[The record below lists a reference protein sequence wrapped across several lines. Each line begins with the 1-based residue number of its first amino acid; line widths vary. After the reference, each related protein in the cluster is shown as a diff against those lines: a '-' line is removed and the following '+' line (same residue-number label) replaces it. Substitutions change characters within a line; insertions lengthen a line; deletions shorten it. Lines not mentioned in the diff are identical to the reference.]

1 MFVTLLIAG
10 EDQGQMRPGL
20 AKAVAEGEEII
31 VLERRR
37 APAVTIAE
45 AEPVAVVSAVAAPA
59 AEPAV
64 EVASYAPAETPAET
78 PREVTP
84 KPVFTLSSLP
94 TVIVDPVVEDAAP
107 AAPAAA
113 AGDVWYVTVSSVNVR
128 EGPSTE
134 TSVVDKLKRGEAVL
148 VAFEEGSEW
157 AKVTI
162 QGDGLEGYVA
172 LRFLS
177 PEAP

>member
-1 MFVTLLIAG
+1 MCIRDRV
-10 EDQGQMRPGL
+10 
-20 AKAVAEGEEII
+20 EE
-31 VLERRR
+31 
-37 APAVTIAE
+37 
-45 AEPVAVVSAVAAPA
+45 
-59 AEPAV
+59 
-64 EVASYAPAETPAET
+64 
-78 PREVTP
+78 
-84 KPVFTLSSLP
+84 
-94 TVIVDPVVEDAAP
+94 AP
-107 AAPAAA
+107 AAPPSATS

>member
-59 AEPAV
+59 TEPAV
-64 EVASYAPAETPAET
+64 EVASYAPAET

-94 TVIVDPVVEDAAP
+94 TVTVDPVMEDVAP